1 MGFPE
6 GSGVEF
12 RVLSYSSQSEYRMNK
27 QQQQQL
33 SQDYLTEVSDAYFR
47 MTQQKDKIASHAHW
61 YAEYGEWC
69 GTLQIGVPMQTD
81 V

>member
-27 QQQQQL
+27 QQQLQSKL
-33 SQDYLTEVSDAYFR
+33 EVVSSYQR
-47 MTQQKDKIASHAHW
+47 AHFDLGF
-61 YAEYGEWC
+61 AGMDLVQVHSC
-69 GTLQIGVPMQTD
+69 
-81 V
+81 

>member
-27 QQQQQL
+27 QQQQ
-33 SQDYLTEVSDAYFR
+33 R
-47 MTQQKDKIASHAHW
+47 SHLRI
-61 YAEYGEWC
+61 ETCELC
-69 GTLQIGVPMQTD
+69 LLVIV
-81 V
+81 

>member
-27 QQQQQL
+27 QQQQQ
-33 SQDYLTEVSDAYFR
+33 SSVYKNPGMRRVVCINRNFGR
-47 MTQQKDKIASHAHW
+47 VICIIAVNNKCNSVLFKGIL
-61 YAEYGEWC
+61 YR
-69 GTLQIGVPMQTD
+69 
-81 V
+81 